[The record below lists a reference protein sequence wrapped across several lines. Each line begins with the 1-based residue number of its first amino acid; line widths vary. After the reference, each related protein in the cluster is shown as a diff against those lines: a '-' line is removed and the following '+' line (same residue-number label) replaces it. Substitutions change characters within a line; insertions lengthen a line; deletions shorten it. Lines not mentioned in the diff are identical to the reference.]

1 MSKKLSGNEIRQTF
15 IDFFVEHGHTFVP
28 SMSLVP
34 GGDATLLFTNS
45 GMVQFKD
52 VFLGTDK
59 RDTTRVAN
67 SQKCMRVA
75 GKHNDLDDVG
85 RDDTHHTFFEMLGN
99 WSFGDYYKK
108 EAIAWSWQLLTEVW
122 GLPKD
127 KLYATCFRDDK
138 GSVPQDDE
146 AADIWKQQPGFD
158 PSHALFFG
166 RKENFWQMA
175 EFGPCGPCS
184 EIHIDLGEER
194 DNLRGQPHQCGVNG
208 ECTRYLELWNNVF
221 IQYNLFEDGRLE
233 PLPAKHVDTGMGFE
247 RIVSVLQGVDSNY
260 KTDLFKGA
268 LDVLSALTGKSREEM
283 YADFT
288 PYRVIADH
296 ARSAAFLI
304 GDGVVPG
311 NAGRNYVC
319 RMIIRR
325 AARFGTKIGL
335 REPFLA
341 RVADAII
348 SEYGAFYPELLKHRE
363 TILDNLT
370 REEIRFARTV
380 ESGTAF
386 LQGLL
391 DELKRQ
397 GKTVLDGHKAF
408 DLYATYGLPLEISRD
423 IAREQ
428 GLDVDESGFR
438 AAREEHSIASGGG
451 KAMGALGG
459 EDAEFF
465 AGIFTDLQTKGKL
478 GGKGVEYDPY
488 NSTQVNA
495 EILAIV
501 VDGRSV
507 SEAQFGDKVEII
519 LPRTGFYVEAGG
531 QVSDTGKIYSLPLS
545 PQGTGGAGGG
555 SGFEIEITD
564 LRRPAAGLIS
574 HIGEVVSG
582 RPRVGVLAVAEVDET
597 RRHDIMRNHTATHL
611 MHAALHQVLGDHARQ
626 AGSLVAPTHLRFDF
640 THPEAMT
647 AEQLER
653 VEKIVNDA
661 VAADY
666 SVQPRTKSRDEAIA
680 EGAMALFGEKYGEV
694 VRTIT
699 IEPESKISDCGAEA
713 ELPHSKYSYELC
725 GGTHLERTSD
735 VGAFLIVSEG
745 SAAAGIRRIEAVTGR
760 GAYQLVA
767 KRFKTLKQ
775 AAAALKSSVEEVPAK
790 AEMVM
795 DELAAVKKQLAA
807 ARVEVALST
816 FNLQLANIQP
826 VAGGVNLLVTHMPGV
841 DKDSL
846 TKLADQFR
854 AKFPEN
860 GVCVIASPGEASV
873 TVMAAVTQDLIK
885 RGVKA
890 GDLVGHIS
898 RQLGAGGGGAPH
910 LAFGGGKDAAKL
922 DSALASVKDW
932 LAEKARA

>member
-15 IDFFVEHGHTFVP
+15 IDFFVERGHTFVP

-52 VFLGTDK
+52 VFLGTEK
-59 RDTTRVAN
+59 RDYTRAAN

-138 GSVPQDDE
+138 GNIPQDDE
-146 AADIWKQQPGFD
+146 AAEIWKQQPGFD
-158 PSHALFFG
+158 PSHVLFFG

-194 DNLRGQPHQCGVNG
+194 DNLRGQPHRCGVNG
-208 ECTRYLELWNNVF
+208 ECTRFLELWNNVF

-247 RIVSVLQGVDSNY
+247 RIVAVLQGVDSNY
-260 KTDLFKGA
+260 KTDLFQGA
-268 LDVLSALTGKSREEM
+268 LDVLSALTGKSREQM

-325 AARFGTKIGL
+325 AARFGAKIGL
-335 REPFLA
+335 HEPFLA

-348 SEYGAFYPELLKHRE
+348 SQYGAFYSELVKHRE

-391 DELKRQ
+391 DDLKRQ
-397 GKTVLDGHKAF
+397 GQTILDGRKAF

-428 GLDVDESGFR
+428 GLDVDEAGFR

-465 AGIFTDLQTKGKL
+465 AAILKDLQQQGKL
-478 GGKGVEYDPY
+478 GAKGVEYDPY
-488 NSTQVNA
+488 NSTRVET

-507 SEAQFGDKVEII
+507 SEAQIGDKVEVI
-519 LPRTGFYVEAGG
+519 LPKTGFYVEAGG
-531 QVSDTGKIYSLPLS
+531 QVSDTGSIH
-545 PQGTGGAGGG
+545 GA
-555 SGFEIEITD
+555 GFEIEIAEM
-564 LRRPAAGLIS
+564 RRPAAGLIS

-582 RPRVGVLAVAEVDET
+582 RPRVGDRVLAAVDEA

-611 MHAALHQVLGDHARQ
+611 LHAALHQVLGEHARQ
-626 AGSLVAPTHLRFDF
+626 AGSLVAPTYLRFDF
-640 THPEAMT
+640 THPEALT
-647 AEQLER
+647 AEELER

-666 SVQPRTKSRDEAIA
+666 SVLPRIKSRDEAIA

-694 VRTIT
+694 VRTISIT
-699 IEPESKISDCGAEA
+699 MDSDRLPSGSGS
-713 ELPHSKYSYELC
+713 ELPHSRYSYELC

-760 GAYQLVA
+760 GAYQLIA
-767 KRFKTLKQ
+767 KRFKMLKQ
-775 AAAALKSSVEEVPAK
+775 AAAALKSSLEEVPAK
-790 AEMVM
+790 AESVM
-795 DELAAVKKQLAA
+795 NELSAIKKQLAA
-807 ARVEVALST
+807 ARAELALST
-816 FNLQLANIQP
+816 FNLQLSNVQP
-826 VAGGVNLLVTHMPGV
+826 ISGVNLLVTQMPGV

-846 TKLADQFR
+846 TQLADQFR

-860 GVCVIASPGEASV
+860 GVCVIASPGEAAV

-890 GDLVGHIS
+890 GDLAGHIS

-910 LAFGGGKDAAKL
+910 LAFGGGKDTAKL
-922 DSALASVKDW
+922 DSALASVPAW
-932 LAEKARA
+932 LEERIRG